1 MIILKLSKSKVD
13 TFLQC
18 RRQFRYQY
26 IDNVEQL
33 PNDAMKLGT
42 DVHQIAEDFVKKG
55 GIYTEDYRETLQNL
69 ADDLNSDY
77 DLKIHLDNLAV
88 FFEDIFQNEEM
99 QYEVFCCEEYLYD
112 EEHNFS
118 GLADL
123 VVKDENDDIII
134 IDYKTGRSGSI
145 KKYRLQLCYYRM
157 LLESKYPNVN
167 IISAGIYFTKDGKY
181 KFLNFAE
188 DVDKGAYCT
197 QKDYDA
203 TINLLD
209 FVRDEVKHGRL
220 QPNKSFLCRYCSYKA
235 LCDNEGGF

>member
-1 MIILKLSKSKVD
+1 MTLKLSKSSVNS
-13 TFLQC
+13 FLQC
-18 RRQFRYQY
+18 RRAFKYNY
-26 IDNVEQL
+26 IDKIPQEANEY
-33 PNDAMKLGT
+33 MELGT

-55 GIYTEDYRETLQNL
+55 GIYTDNYRETLQKL
-69 ADDLNSDY
+69 ADDLDSKY
-77 DLKIHLDNLAV
+77 DLDIHLDNLAT
-88 FFEDIFQNEEM
+88 FFEDIFQNEQM

-112 EEHNFS
+112 KEHNFS

-145 KKYRLQLCYYRM
+145 KKFRLELCYYRL

-167 IISAGIYFTKDGKY
+167 VISAGIYFTKDGKY

-209 FVRDEVKHGRL
+209 FIRDEVKHGRL
-220 QPNKSFLCRYCSYKA
+220 QPNRQYLCKYCFYQDKCEA
-235 LCDNEGGF
+235 EGGF

>member
-1 MIILKLSKSKVD
+1 MILKLSKSKVD

-55 GIYTEDYRETLQNL
+55 GIYTENYRETLQKL

-99 QYEVFCCEEYLYD
+99 HYEVFCCEEYLYD

>member
-1 MIILKLSKSKVD
+1 MKLSKSKVD

>member
-1 MIILKLSKSKVD
+1 MRLSKSKID

-55 GIYTEDYRETLQNL
+55 GIYTEDYRETLQKL

-77 DLKIHLDNLAV
+77 DLKIHLDNLAT
-88 FFEDIFQNEEM
+88 FFEDIFQNEQM

-112 EEHNFS
+112 KEHNFS

>member
-1 MIILKLSKSKVD
+1 MKLSKSKVD

-26 IDNVEQL
+26 IDNVEQV

-55 GIYTEDYRETLQNL
+55 GIYTENYRETLQKL

-99 QYEVFCCEEYLYD
+99 HYEVFCCEEYLYD

-209 FVRDEVKHGRL
+209 FIRDEVKHERL

>member
-1 MIILKLSKSKVD
+1 MRLSKSKID

-55 GIYTEDYRETLQNL
+55 GIYTEDYRETLQKL
-69 ADDLNSDY
+69 SDDLNSDY

-88 FFEDIFQNEEM
+88 FFEDVFQNEQM

-112 EEHNFS
+112 KEHNFS

>member
-1 MIILKLSKSKVD
+1 MRLSKSKID

-26 IDNVEQL
+26 IDNIEQL
-33 PNDAMKLGT
+33 PNDAMQLGT

-55 GIYTEDYRETLQNL
+55 GIYTEDYRETLQKL

-77 DLKIHLDNLAV
+77 DLTIHLDNLAT
-88 FFEDIFQNEEM
+88 FFEDVFQNEQM

-112 EEHNFS
+112 KEHNFS

-157 LLESKYPNVN
+157 ILESKYPNVN

-209 FVRDEVKHGRL
+209 FIRDEVEHNRL

-235 LCDNEGGF
+235 LCDKEGGF

>member
-1 MIILKLSKSKVD
+1 MRLSKSKID

-55 GIYTEDYRETLQNL
+55 GIYTDNYRETLQKL

-77 DLKIHLDNLAV
+77 DLKIHLDNLAT
-88 FFEDIFQNEEM
+88 FFEDIFQNEQM

-112 EEHNFS
+112 KEHNFS